1 MDYFNGARSRDIGP
15 DFEVCCCLADC
26 VGIVSL
32 VRKQRAAFFI
42 ARHETFSLRAVSNLT
57 TRQAKI
63 DRTAFCINNCVD
75 FACEAAPGT
84 SHATIVGIP
93 FFPVAPCW

>member
-1 MDYFNGARSRDIGP
+1 MLLVLRLFP
-15 DFEVCCCLADC
+15 DAIS
-26 VGIVSL
+26 IVSF
-32 VRKQRAAFFI
+32 VSKQRAAFFD
-42 ARHETFSLRAVSNLT
+42 ARHETFSLRAISNLT

-93 FFPVAPCW
+93 FFPVASCW